1 MQLATKFNSFTV
13 DEQPG
18 EQWIRLKG
26 KFGEHEDI
34 KVEATMFDGSIPVSK
49 AGGPGQ
55 DVKLHISLVI
65 NIHKGDGEVFEFLC
79 SAWPDSIEITNLF
92 VQGNDKKPS
101 WPCLISVLNSSMV
114 IYFEFHLHTL
124 YGC

>member
-1 MQLATKFNSFTV
+1 MPSLKEAPVEGYHFEFSASYQIQLVHSR
-13 DEQPG
+13 G

-26 KFGEHEDI
+26 NFGENQDI

-65 NIHKGDGEVFEFLC
+65 
-79 SAWPDSIEITNLF
+79 
-92 VQGNDKKPS
+92 
-101 WPCLISVLNSSMV
+101 ISTRVMVRCWSSCALPAQ
-114 IYFEFHLHTL
+114 IA
-124 YGC
+124 